1 MKNKAETKAA
11 RKVEKRLKNKRK
23 ELSKN
28 LAVVEPVSELEMR
41 ERQTSPLLARWNTE
55 QFIEQVR
62 KVVNDELT
70 PDQCR
75 LYFFECARRGVHPLD
90 KALYP
95 VVRDGKL
102 AIQASIDYLRSVA
115 MKTGE
120 YAGTKIESL
129 EWLDEAKGELKAATV
144 TVRRKL
150 QGEIVSFTV
159 RARTASFI
167 GMTKQGKVNS
177 IWQKMPDV
185 MTAKCAESGALRQ
198 AFPEHLGGIYSH
210 EEMEQAGNV
219 RVVSPAAKSAPVEV
233 SAADTLVFTAGNGV
247 KRTEVV
253 GKDEIGMV
261 RSAVVERI
269 TALKDAMSADEV
281 QANAK
286 KIIEACGAPMGLAS
300 LEKSRVAEVV
310 EAISKIGIQG
320 GK

>member
-1 MKNKAETKAA
+1 MKKNKKESVKKESKA
-11 RKVEKRLKNKRK
+11 
-23 ELSKN
+23 
-28 LAVVEPVSELEMR
+28 LAVVSQPVSELELR
-41 ERQTSPLLARWNTE
+41 DRQTSGMLAKWDTE
-55 QFIEQVR
+55 KFIDQVR

-129 EWLDEAKGELKAATV
+129 EWNDEEKGDLKAATV

-167 GMTKQGKVNS
+167 GMTRKGEVNS
-177 IWQKMPDV
+177 IWKKMPDV
-185 MTAKCAESGALRQ
+185 MTCKCAEALALRQ
-198 AFPEHLGGIYSH
+198 AFPEHLGGIYSF
-210 EEMEQAGNV
+210 EEMEQANNV
-219 RVVSPAAKSAPVEV
+219 RVASPVAKSAHVEL
-233 SAADTLVFTAGNGV
+233 SEADRLIFGSGNGHI
-247 KRTEVV
+247 KRVEVV
-253 GKDEIGMV
+253 GPTEMQTV
-261 RSAVVERI
+261 RTAVVDRI
-269 TALKDAMSADEV
+269 SALKDTMKSEEV
-281 QANAK
+281 QSQAK
-286 KIIEACGAPMGLAS
+286 KIIESFGSVGGLAT
-300 LEKSRVAEVV
+300 LEKSKVQAVLDQIKLIGE
-310 EAISKIGIQG
+310 SK
-320 GK
+320 